1 MIKLQNNRSS
11 TDGYMESKIRKN
23 GGDNMKYKRNN
34 VRKIFSERERK
45 CF

>member
-1 MIKLQNNRSS
+1 MVKLQNNRSS

-23 GGDNMKYKRNN
+23 GGDNMKYEKDN
-34 VRKIFSERERK
+34 VRKNFPEHERK